1 MKKHIAVINI
11 PAYGHVN
18 PTLAVVRELVNR
30 GHRVTYVTT
39 EEFVPT
45 IETLR
50 EAVQHAAHDEELF
63 TRVTDMQQKVREA
76 GGAVTAAQ
84 AIEACLRDS

>member
-1 MKKHIAVINI
+1 M
-11 PAYGHVN
+11 PA
-18 PTLAVVRELVNR
+18 
-30 GHRVTYVTT
+30 
-39 EEFVPT
+39 

-50 EAVQHAAHDEELF
+50 EAVQHVAHDEELF
-63 TRVTDMQQKVREA
+63 TRVTDMQQNVREA